1 MSAAAPM
8 DGQGRGG
15 GQAAGAAGGSVRM
28 GQPKDAPGLIPML
41 SDEEVREVEA
51 ECAHLPDRKSA
62 AIDALMIV
70 QRHRGWVSDA
80 SLAAIA
86 RLLGMSAENLDSI
99 ATFYN
104 LIYRKP
110 VGRHV
115 VMVCDSV
122 SCYVLGADRLR
133 EEVEEHLGIRM
144 GQTTQDGRFTLLPI
158 VCLGACDRAPTMMI
172 DDELIGHV
180 RSETLD
186 ETFARF
192 T

>member
-1 MSAAAPM
+1 MAEPA
-8 DGQGRGG
+8 
-15 GQAAGAAGGSVRM
+15 
-28 GQPKDAPGLIPML
+28 LIQVL
-41 SDEEVREVEA
+41 SEEEVREIEE

-70 QRHRGWVSDA
+70 QRKRGWVSDQ

-86 RLLGMSAENLDSI
+86 RLLGMSAESLDSI

-122 SCYVLGADRLR
+122 SCYVMGADALRKRVEARLG
-133 EEVEEHLGIRM
+133 VKLGE
-144 GQTTQDGRFTLLPI
+144 TTDDDRFTLLPI
-158 VCLGACDRAPTMMI
+158 VCLGACDKAPTMMI
-172 DDELIGHV
+172 DDELFGHV
-180 RSETLD
+180 AEDKLD
-186 ETFARF
+186 KIFARF
-192 T
+192 S